1 MPDKMLQNDSSFISH
16 YVGLI
21 GVGISF
27 VGGIGGFIVRW
38 FLKKKEKLEDE
49 LEKQKASEEL
59 AHRESIEKSLESIW
73 KRVDEMKLTLTEH
86 GEKLAALGGRFED
99 LQLAHLKMTCEGMR
113 KGAKE

>member
-1 MPDKMLQNDSSFISH
+1 MPDKILQSDSFSLSH
-16 YVGLI
+16 YVGII

-99 LQLAHLKMTCEGMR
+99 LQLAHLKMTCDGMR